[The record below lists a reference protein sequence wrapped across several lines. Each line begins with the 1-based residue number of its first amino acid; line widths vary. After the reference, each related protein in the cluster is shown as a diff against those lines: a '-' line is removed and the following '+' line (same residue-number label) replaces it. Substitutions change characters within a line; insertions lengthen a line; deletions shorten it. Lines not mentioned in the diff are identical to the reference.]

1 MLTTP
6 RALVLL
12 LPLLTMVACASP
24 RDAAA
29 PAEGGTTP
37 LTPTVTPTPPP
48 TDPSASGE
56 TTPPAPPSLSAT
68 NPPLSSTVPPTMRP
82 PAAKPSPPS
91 DLRQTDLIS
100 GTITQGGT
108 GPCYRLVSEDG
119 TEYALH
125 GPDAGE
131 LRTGSFVTLR
141 IGPARARIS
150 CGPGLARSIIPE

>member
-24 RDAAA
+24 RDAAT
-29 PAEGGTTP
+29 PVEVGPTP
-37 LTPTVTPTPPP
+37 LTPTVTPTPP
-48 TDPSASGE
+48 TDPSASGA
-56 TTPPAPPSLSAT
+56 TAPSAPPSLSVT
-68 NPPLSSTVPPTMRP
+68 DPPLSSTVPPTMRP
-82 PAAKPSPPS
+82 PVAKPSPPS
-91 DLRQTDLIS
+91 DRRQTDLVS
-100 GTITQGGT
+100 GTITKGGT

-119 TEYALH
+119 IEYALH

-150 CGPGLARSIIPE
+150 CGPGLARSIVSE